1 MDGQWLWLLI
11 SEVHSSNPFIVKIFM
26 INIFTAEKTKINKND
41 ARNGPVNNN
50 SFNLLLLLKISMKKP
65 RPGPYMN
72 EFLAGN
78 DFYDSWM

>member
-1 MDGQWLWLLI
+1 
-11 SEVHSSNPFIVKIFM
+11 M
-26 INIFTAEKTKINKND
+26 INIFTAEKTKINKSD
-41 ARNGPVNNN
+41 ARNGPV
-50 SFNLLLLLKISMKKP
+50 NLLLLLKISMNKS